1 MPTMPLI
8 IPPTRRKLYTE
19 FGFVFRTVWWEAE
32 RRLQASREWVIIG
45 FSFQKATSECGNC
58 SHAPQRR
65 DEDQ

>member
-19 FGFVFRTVWWEAE
+19 FGFVFKTVWREAE

-45 FSFQKATSECGNC
+45 FFISEGDQRLRQLLSCAAKA
-58 SHAPQRR
+58 
-65 DEDQ
+65 